1 MRTVIYNIGTL
12 AGILPEDVR
21 KLEGSQMNHV
31 ECIDDAFLVI
41 EDGVIT
47 GFGKMTESVSGSSGI
62 QNRATPLAA
71 GTSDRLANSPVD
83 FCREPTRD
91 KVGGGVVLESHN
103 AADVECI
110 DAKGG
115 FVMPAFCDSHTHIVY
130 AGCRDGEFRDKIAGL
145 SYEEIAARGGGI
157 LNSADL
163 LHETSEDEL
172 YEQSMV
178 RVREIMEMGTGAVEI
193 KSGYGLSVED
203 EMKMLRV
210 AKRVAEN
217 TPLTVKTTLLGAH
230 AVPARYKDNRSGY
243 VDEIVNE
250 MIPAVAAEGLAE
262 FVDIFCEEGFFS
274 VEDAERIFEQGIK
287 YGLRPTVHA
296 NQMSFSGGV
305 QVGVKYDAISVD
317 HLEFTGEQEYD
328 VLASSNTIATL
339 LPGATFFLNMDY
351 PNARAM
357 ISKGVKVAIA
367 SNYNP
372 GSCPS
377 GDMKYM
383 MALALLKMKMTPE
396 EAINAVTI
404 NGAFAMGLGEQFG
417 SITVGKRAN
426 LFITK
431 EIPSYEFL
439 PYSFTSSLIDTII
452 LNGEIYG

>member
-1 MRTVIYNIGTL
+1 MRIFIKNIKKLINVRENTPSALSGEQL
-12 AGILPEDVR
+12 GVLP
-21 KLEGSQMNHV
+21 
-31 ECIDDAFLVI
+31 CI
-41 EDGVIT
+41 EDAYLIT
-47 GFGKMTESVSGSSGI
+47 DGDSIIDFGEMSELDEG
-62 QNRATPLAA
+62 QLAA
-71 GTSDRLANSPVD
+71 IEQSV
-83 FCREPTRD
+83 D
-91 KVGGGVVLESHN
+91 KV
-103 AADVECI
+103 I
-110 DAKGG
+110 DATGRMV
-115 FVMPAFCDSHTHIVY
+115 FPSYCDSHTHLVY
-130 AGCRDGEFRDKIAGL
+130 AGSREMEFSDKLRGL
-145 SYEEIAARGGGI
+145 SYQEIARRGGGI
-157 LNSADL
+157 LNSVAL
-163 LHETSEDEL
+163 LHNTSEDSL
-172 YEQSMV
+172 LEQTLV
-178 RVREIMEMGTGAVEI
+178 RAKEIISMGTGAVEI

>member
-1 MRTVIYNIGTL
+1 MRIFIKNIKKLINVRENTPSALSGEQL
-12 AGILPEDVR
+12 GVLP
-21 KLEGSQMNHV
+21 
-31 ECIDDAFLVI
+31 CI
-41 EDGVIT
+41 EDAYLIT
-47 GFGKMTESVSGSSGI
+47 DGDSIIDFGEMSEIEEG
-62 QNRATPLAA
+62 QLAA
-71 GTSDRLANSPVD
+71 IEQSV
-83 FCREPTRD
+83 D
-91 KVGGGVVLESHN
+91 KV
-103 AADVECI
+103 I
-110 DAKGG
+110 DATGRMV
-115 FVMPAFCDSHTHIVY
+115 FPSYCDSHTHLVY
-130 AGCRDGEFRDKIAGL
+130 AGSREMEFSDKLRGL
-145 SYEEIAARGGGI
+145 SYQEIARRGGGI
-157 LNSADL
+157 LNSVAL
-163 LHETSEDEL
+163 LHNTSEDSL
-172 YEQSMV
+172 LEQTLV
-178 RVREIMEMGTGAVEI
+178 RAKEIISMGTGAVEI

-357 ISKGVKVAIA
+357 ISKGVKIAIA

>member
-1 MRTVIYNIGTL
+1 MRIFIKNIKKLINVRENTPSALSGEQL
-12 AGILPEDVR
+12 GILP
-21 KLEGSQMNHV
+21 
-31 ECIDDAFLVI
+31 CI
-41 EDGVIT
+41 EDAYLIT
-47 GFGKMTESVSGSSGI
+47 DGDSIIDFGEMSELEEG
-62 QNRATPLAA
+62 QLAA
-71 GTSDRLANSPVD
+71 IEQSV
-83 FCREPTRD
+83 D
-91 KVGGGVVLESHN
+91 KV
-103 AADVECI
+103 I
-110 DAKGG
+110 DATGRMV
-115 FVMPAFCDSHTHIVY
+115 FPSYCDSHTHLVY
-130 AGCRDGEFRDKIAGL
+130 AGSREMEFSDKLRGL
-145 SYEEIAARGGGI
+145 SYQEIARRGGGI
-157 LNSADL
+157 LNSVAL
-163 LHETSEDEL
+163 LHNTSEDSL
-172 YEQSMV
+172 LEQTLV
-178 RVREIMEMGTGAVEI
+178 RAKEIISMGTGAVEI

-250 MIPAVAAEGLAE
+250 MIPAVTAEGLAE

-357 ISKGVKVAIA
+357 ISKGVKIAIA

>member
-1 MRTVIYNIGTL
+1 MRIFIKNIKKLINVRENTPSALSGEQL
-12 AGILPEDVR
+12 GVLP
-21 KLEGSQMNHV
+21 
-31 ECIDDAFLVI
+31 CI
-41 EDGVIT
+41 EDAYLIT
-47 GFGKMTESVSGSSGI
+47 DGDSIIDFGEMAEIEKG
-62 QNRATPLAA
+62 QLAA
-71 GTSDRLANSPVD
+71 IEQSV
-83 FCREPTRD
+83 D
-91 KVGGGVVLESHN
+91 KV
-103 AADVECI
+103 I
-110 DAKGG
+110 DATGRMV
-115 FVMPAFCDSHTHIVY
+115 FPSYCDSHTHLVY
-130 AGCRDGEFRDKIAGL
+130 AGSREMEFSDKLRGL
-145 SYEEIAARGGGI
+145 SYQEIARRGGGI
-157 LNSADL
+157 LNSVAL
-163 LHETSEDEL
+163 LHNTSEDSL
-172 YEQSMV
+172 LEQTLV
-178 RVREIMEMGTGAVEI
+178 RAKEIISMGTGAVEI